1 MSRPSFRARPIDI
14 HQSLAIVREALDES
28 QVVAR
33 EVTHGHQTLDAE
45 NEEVRAR
52 ATAPSA
58 RKRPPVGRTCTDPV
72 ERGSRFQTNPRPSLA
87 PRRARERA
95 PVTRCRAFRTAMPPP
110 ALANPIRA
118 SRDRV
123 ERGGTPRS
131 RSRARAP
138 GRPRTTRVFAF
149 LGSQTVVFP
158 RPRENLPRALSNG
171 GVFERRG
178 GTFLCLAFL
187 LGAPPS
193 RPSNRRVSP
202 PPRPHLSPTAHLTAL
217 VRAAVSSPP
226 DSGFDQARGREGEGR

>member
-87 PRRARERA
+87 PRRAGAR
-95 PVTRCRAFRTAMPPP
+95 PVTRCRVFRTATPPP

-123 ERGGTPRS
+123 SAEGRPDRAPARVPPGAQHDAGFRVPGFADGRFPSTARKPRPGAFERGRFRTARRHVFVSRFFSAPRL
-131 RSRARAP
+131 P
-138 GRPRTTRVFAF
+138 GASLRRRDRT
-149 LGSQTVVFP
+149 SH
-158 RPRENLPRALSNG
+158 
-171 GVFERRG
+171 
-178 GTFLCLAFL
+178 
-187 LGAPPS
+187 
-193 RPSNRRVSP
+193 
-202 PPRPHLSPTAHLTAL
+202 RPHI
-217 VRAAVSSPP
+217 
-226 DSGFDQARGREGEGR
+226 

>member
-95 PVTRCRAFRTAMPPP
+95 PVTRCRVFALRRRRPRSRTRSARRAIEASAEGRPDRAPARVPPGAQHDAGFRVPGFADGRFPSTARKPRPGAFERGRFRTARRHVFVSRVSFRRP
-110 ALANPIRA
+110 AFPARLSAAETAPLT
-118 SRDRV
+118 DR
-123 ERGGTPRS
+123 TSDRS
-131 RSRARAP
+131 RSRRC
-138 GRPRTTRVFAF
+138 F
-149 LGSQTVVFP
+149 FP
-158 RPRENLPRALSNG
+158 A
-171 GVFERRG
+171 
-178 GTFLCLAFL
+178 
-187 LGAPPS
+187 
-193 RPSNRRVSP
+193 
-202 PPRPHLSPTAHLTAL
+202 
-217 VRAAVSSPP
+217 
-226 DSGFDQARGREGEGR
+226 

>member
-95 PVTRCRAFRTAMPPP
+95 PVTRCRVFRTAMPPP

-118 SRDRV
+118 SRDRG

-138 GRPRTTRVFAF
+138 GRPARRGFSRSWVRRRSFSLDRAKTSPGRFRTGAF
-149 LGSQTVVFP
+149 
-158 RPRENLPRALSNG
+158 SNG
-171 GVFERRG
+171 AAARFCVSRFFSAPRLPGLPGASLRRRDR
-178 GTFLCLAFL
+178 T
-187 LGAPPS
+187 S
-193 RPSNRRVSP
+193 H
-202 PPRPHLSPTAHLTAL
+202 RPHI
-217 VRAAVSSPP
+217 
-226 DSGFDQARGREGEGR
+226 

>member
-1 MSRPSFRARPIDI
+1 MGVAHRANAQDEPPELRARPIDI
-14 HQSLAIVREALDES
+14 RQSLAIVREALDES

-52 ATAPSA
+52 ARAPSA

-95 PVTRCRAFRTAMPPP
+95 ARDPMPRFRTATPPP

-123 ERGGTPRS
+123 SAEVRFGAD
-131 RSRARAP
+131 RARRARRRRAP
-138 GRPRTTRVFAF
+138 STTRVFAF

-158 RPRENLPRALSNG
+158 RPRENLARALSNG

-178 GTFLCLAFL
+178 GTFLRTEGAAV
-187 LGAPPS
+187 GAPPS
-193 RPSNRRVSP
+193 AARLSAAET
-202 PPRPHLSPTAHLTAL
+202 HLSATAHLTA
-217 VRAAVSSPP
+217 RARRCFFSA
-226 DSGFDQARGREGEGR
+226 